1 MSSSTGCLRVSRPKR
16 QSVLSCRAKVVFLC
30 SLIASPYNMQ
40 LQNSLRRT
48 KIVATIGPATSRPD
62 VLKELIKAGATTLR
76 LNFSHGTHED
86 HQRSIRLIRQ
96 TAFELNQP
104 VGILQDLQGPK
115 IRLGRF
121 ETGSIIVN
129 KGDRF
134 TLTSEPI
141 PGTQEIS
148 SVTYEPLAD
157 EVPEGAT
164 ILLDD
169 GRVEM
174 LVEEVDRA
182 KRALHCRVVVGGP
195 LSNNKGVNF
204 PGVSLSIKAMTDKDR
219 QDLMFGLDQGVD
231 WVALSFVRNPQDILE
246 IKELIAS
253 AGKQVPVIAKIEKHE
268 AIEQMEAIL
277 SLCDGVMIAR
287 GDLGVELPA
296 EDVPILQKRL
306 IATANRLG
314 IPVITATQMLD
325 SMVNSPRPT
334 RAEVSDVAN
343 AILDGTDAVMLSN
356 EAAVGKYPVEAVE
369 TMARIAVRIEQEQ
382 IAGNVK
388 DTKRSIPNAISQAVG
403 QIAEQLQAAAIMTL
417 TKTGA
422 TARNV
427 SKFRPHTP
435 ILAIT
440 PHVDVARQ
448 LQLVW
453 GVKPL
458 LVLDLPST
466 GQTFQAAINVAQE
479 RQLLAEGDLVVMTA
493 GTLQGVP
500 GSTDLIKVE
509 VVTAVLGQGIGI
521 GQGAVSGLARVANSA
536 IEVGN
541 FNPGEILVA
550 PSTNVEFVEAIR
562 KAAGI
567 VTEDESLT
575 SHAAV
580 IGLRLGVPVI
590 VGVKDATKIIRDGAI
605 LTLDTE
611 RGLVYSGAV
620 GASPATG
627 VLMV

>member
-1 MSSSTGCLRVSRPKR
+1 
-16 QSVLSCRAKVVFLC
+16 
-30 SLIASPYNMQ
+30 MQ

-141 PGTQEIS
+141 PGSQEIS
-148 SVTYEPLAD
+148 SVTYDLLAD
-157 EVPEGAT
+157 EVPMGAT
-164 ILLDD
+164 ILFDD

-182 KRALHCRVVVGGP
+182 KRALHCRIVVGGP